1 MLAFLLLCAGAW
13 LFLQPFTSTGGE
25 ALPYVDWETTVWV
38 DGDGA
43 EHPLDP
49 LEGQPELPEGAFFRF
64 ALTLPQRGDDY
75 ALVFETGN
83 MDFTLSLDG
92 ETFFSTQSLELPEA
106 LNQSRVNIS
115 LPTGGGERLVMEMT
129 PLGQIGIFPPLP
141 RLASD
146 ALETAGQMA
155 YANHYAIP
163 AGATTLATLLLWGLF
178 LVGAYQGRPPW
189 KLLLLV
195 FAAGE
200 LTFYSLALGFGSYFL
215 SQELLPFL
223 SWRGWPLLG
232 IAAMAAYLLLHRE
245 KSFWKALGLATL
257 CSVGLFL
264 ACWGISWSQGGYLAR
279 YVASMALEIASGYW
293 DRLFYWLSLWLV
305 IVCTV
310 LSSWE
315 VVRTILQTWVKNRS
329 LELKDQLVMENY
341 RSLEERLREEA
352 AVRHESSH
360 RLAALEA
367 MLQEGDLEGL
377 RENLAQWKT
386 QNSQTVPRYTA
397 NFAVNSILQDTASK
411 AKAAGIAFTAEAQIP
426 EKLPLSHQ
434 DLCALLMNL
443 LDNALE
449 AAAQVEEPS
458 QRFLRL
464 RLSLQKGFLA
474 VRCENSYTGKLAQDG
489 KGNLLTTKENPQTHG
504 FGIAKMSAV
513 AEKYKSILDIRYTD
527 SVFTVQTALKLPGEA
542 RQTKSAPA

>member
-1 MLAFLLLCAGAW
+1 M
-13 LFLQPFTSTGGE
+13 
-25 ALPYVDWETTVWV
+25 
-38 DGDGA
+38 
-43 EHPLDP
+43 
-49 LEGQPELPEGAFFRF
+49 
-64 ALTLPQRGDDY
+64 
-75 ALVFETGN
+75 
-83 MDFTLSLDG
+83 
-92 ETFFSTQSLELPEA
+92 
-106 LNQSRVNIS
+106 
-115 LPTGGGERLVMEMT
+115 
-129 PLGQIGIFPPLP
+129 
-141 RLASD
+141 
-146 ALETAGQMA
+146 
-155 YANHYAIP
+155 
-163 AGATTLATLLLWGLF
+163 ATLLLWGLF

-245 KSFWKALGLATL
+245 KRFWKALGLATL

-449 AAAQVEEPS
+449 AAAQAEEPS

-474 VRCENSYTGKLAQDG
+474 VRCENSYTGKLTQDG